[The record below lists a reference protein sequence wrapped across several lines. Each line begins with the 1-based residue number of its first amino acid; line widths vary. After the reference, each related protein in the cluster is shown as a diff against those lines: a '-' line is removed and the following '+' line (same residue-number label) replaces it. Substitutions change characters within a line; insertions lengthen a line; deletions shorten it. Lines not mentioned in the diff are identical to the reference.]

1 MRGLFAGGA
10 VTTAEFLSDLEE
22 ALASRLADV
31 RIVEN
36 DRQERRLVAAAARI
50 LARAAEEEL
59 VNCVASE
66 DRVGE
71 AIQ

>member
-1 MRGLFAGGA
+1 
-10 VTTAEFLSDLEE
+10 
-22 ALASRLADV
+22 
-31 RIVEN
+31 
-36 DRQERRLVAAAARI
+36 VAAAAGM
-50 LARAAEEEL
+50 LAHAAEEEL